1 MYNNNSQSFTV
12 ILPVYIKEN
21 PLYLKKALESI
32 WDDQTLKPKQII
44 IIEDG
49 PLTDALYSEI
59 QSWKDYLGDTLDVT
73 SFKTNVGLGIALKK
87 GIDLAKYDLI
97 ARMDADDIAHPSRF
111 QMQIDFMI
119 QNPHIS
125 VCGSSVTEFI
135 NEGEL
140 LLERQVPES
149 HSEIVQYSKRR
160 NPLNHPTV
168 VFRKATLNQLG
179 SYEDMRAFEDYFLW
193 LKLLKGGALF
203 SNLALPLVNMR
214 VGSSFIARRTGFKYA
229 QNECKFWLSSFQRS
243 YISAL
248 DLFFNLLTRTFVR
261 LLPLCFLE
269 FIYSRS
275 RKKYIDMMSLTQE
288 NKRDYPVALK
298 R

>member
-140 LLERQVPES
+140 LLERQVPEN

-248 DLFFNLLTRTFVR
+248 DLFINLSTRTFVR

-275 RKKYIDMMSLTQE
+275 RKKYINMMSLTQE